1 MKSKPTNFKIFYYIW
16 GVLLAVLIFVT
27 LFVESASNLLPI
39 TAIVLFGG
47 AALFRSWK
55 NSVVEIEIKD
65 GVAHMNMLD
74 GKKKAIYINAI
85 VLIRETTNGI
95 HIRFA
100 DGEEVRTRKGKD
112 KIVIRNG
119 ESVVNYFRKE
129 DFPQAEF
136 VKLK

>member
-27 LFVESASNLLPI
+27 LFVESASNLLPV

-65 GVAHMNMLD
+65 GVAHMVMMD
-74 GKKKAIYINAI
+74 GKEMAIYIDAI
-85 VLIRETTNGI
+85 VQIRDTTNGF
-95 HIRFA
+95 HLRFA
-100 DGEEVRTRKGKD
+100 DGEEVRTRKGKN
-112 KIVIRNG
+112 KIVIKTG
-119 ESVVNYFRKE
+119 DEVITEFRQE
-129 DFPQAEF
+129 DFPKAQF
-136 VKLK
+136 VKTN

>member
-1 MKSKPTNFKIFYYIW
+1 MDKFRMHVKKVLNICFFVLIVVVIASMVIDGNREALPVAV
-16 GVLLAVLIFVT
+16 VLLLVV
-27 LFVESASNLLPI
+27 V
-39 TAIVLFGG
+39 
-47 AALFRSWK
+47 ALVRICQG
-55 NSVVEIEIKD
+55 SVVEIEIKD
-65 GVAHMNMLD
+65 GVAHMDMLD